1 MSGGKGVRAV
11 ELAGERLTSGAQGEL
26 CARLLRP
33 GSGAN
38 GRARYAALLSL
49 ARVRLQ
55 VGSALAGPNR
65 RSGLRAGGGRWA
77 GLGLLLV

>member
-1 MSGGKGVRAV
+1 MAGGKGVRAK
-11 ELAGERLTSGAQGEL
+11 ELAEGRLTGGAQGEL

-49 ARVRLQ
+49 ARVRL
-55 VGSALAGPNR
+55 
-65 RSGLRAGGGRWA
+65 
-77 GLGLLLV
+77 